1 MNQRSQNLRM
11 LWMDILRGAAILAVI
26 TFHSVTFIERYD
38 FEATKLWKN
47 LNETLTLFRIPILI
61 FLSGMLLPKSLAKST
76 SEYFSGKFRGILW
89 PFIIWSTIYGLL
101 ISVDFSSLYELRHL
115 YIGGSHLWFLA
126 FIFVYYLVAKPL
138 GKINPLVVAGGAFT
152 LSLISPEGEK
162 YSERLFFLM
171 ALFFLGSA
179 VSHYAVQVGKSLK
192 SPWIW
197 LLTPFVAASAF
208 LTACNDLN
216 FGPYWFGISFIGF
229 VFFSAIAQKLEA
241 LPISKPLIWIGQRSI
256 IFYVSHAIFI
266 IVIAKLAKHMG
277 VTSYVF
283 TAVVS
288 VALSLA
294 GGSILAMGVDKW
306 PPMGWLFNFPA
317 RRKIIIQPK
326 R

>member
-1 MNQRSQNLRM
+1 MNQPSQNLRM

-47 LNETLTLFRIPILI
+47 LNETLTLFRMPILI
-61 FLSGMLLPKSLAKST
+61 FMSGMLLPKSLAKST

-89 PFIIWSTIYGLL
+89 PFLVWSTIYAVL
-101 ISVDFSSLYELRHL
+101 IGVDFSSLYELRRV

-126 FIFVYYLVAKPL
+126 FIFIYYLAAKPL
-138 GKINPLVVAGGAFT
+138 NSIDPLVVAGGAFI
-152 LSLISPEGEK
+152 LASISPDGEK

-179 VSHYAVQVGKSLK
+179 VSHYTVQIGKILR

-197 LLTPFVAASAF
+197 LLTPFVLASAF
-208 LTACNDLN
+208 LTARDDLD
-216 FGPYWFGISFIGF
+216 FGPYWFGISFTGF
-229 VFFSAIAQKLEA
+229 LFFSAIAQKLEA
-241 LPISKPLIWIGQRSI
+241 MGISKPLIWIGQRSI

-266 IVIAKLAKHMG
+266 IVTAKLAKHMG
-277 VTSYVF
+277 ITSYAF

-288 VALSLA
+288 IVFSLA
-294 GGSILAMGVDKW
+294 GGWILAVGVEKW
-306 PPMGWLFNFPA
+306 SLIGWLFNFPA
-317 RRKIIIQPK
+317 KKEIIIKPK
-326 R
+326 L